1 MSMFEETPSKSPFRS
16 GYVAIIG
23 QPNVGKSTLLNTLLG
38 QKIAITT
45 RKPQTTRNRILG
57 VYTSPSAQVIFLDTP
72 GIHSPRDRLGQYMV
86 ETALKTLEEVDQV
99 LLVVEPKLPDQA
111 EEGIIER
118 LARCTI
124 PCILVVNKTDRL
136 PRDKLLPL
144 LEAYMGMK
152 IFREVVPVSALKG
165 TNVDR
170 LVEILVE
177 NMPEGPMYYPEDVV
191 TDRMERFMASEL
203 IREAVMEQTGDEL
216 PYSIAVDVE
225 EFSERESGAVYIR
238 GIIYVERESQK
249 GIIIGKGGRALKR
262 IGTKAR
268 LQIGRMLAATVY
280 LDLRVKRR
288 EGWRQDDDSLRGFGY
303 T

>member
-1 MSMFEETPSKSPFRS
+1 MFEETPSKSPFRS

-57 VYTSPSAQVIFLDTP
+57 VYTSSSAQVVFLDTP

-288 EGWRQDDDSLRGFGY
+288 EGWRQDDASLRGFGY